1 MKIKVML
8 SKLYDSH
15 GKQGKKLRK
24 GFCWQLEVF
33 LITREV
39 IYLFVSSKYSCGLI

>member
-1 MKIKVML
+1 MKVML
-8 SKLYDSH
+8 SKFCGSC

-24 GFCWQLEVF
+24 GFCRQLEVF
-33 LITREV
+33 LIMREV